1 MNDEFVIEVPR
12 CQAMHE
18 VFCFNK
24 EYDVDEILVEVEELI
39 RHECVIN
46 KNEENGKIP
55 LTEPLTNSVNK
66 DSQQKD

>member
-1 MNDEFVIEVPR
+1 MNDEFVIEVPS

-24 EYDVDEILVEVEELI
+24 EYDVDEMLVEVEELI

-46 KNEENGKIP
+46 KKEDHGKIP
-55 LTEPLTNSVNK
+55 SKEPLTNSVNK
-66 DSQQKD
+66 HS